1 MYNVYA
7 IISSLDGRIYVG
19 MSKDV
24 GLRLKDHNFGRVSS
38 TKSYRP
44 WKIIFIEKVGDRIE
58 CRKREKYYKSGC
70 GKEFLKIKYGV
81 RE

>member
-24 GLRLKDHNFGRVSS
+24 NLRLRDRNFGRVFSI
-38 TKSYRP
+38 KGYRP
-44 WKIIFIEKVGDRIE
+44 WKIIFIEKVGDRIK

-70 GKEFLKIKYGV
+70 GK
-81 RE
+81 